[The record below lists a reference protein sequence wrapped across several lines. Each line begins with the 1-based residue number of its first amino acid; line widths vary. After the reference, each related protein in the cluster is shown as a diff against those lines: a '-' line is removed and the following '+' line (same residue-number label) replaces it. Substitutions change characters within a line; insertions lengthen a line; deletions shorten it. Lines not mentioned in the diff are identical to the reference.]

1 MIFVYRVFFCIQ
13 LETNLLVSYLTMHST
28 SKHHNRERLVLVPD
42 SLLMY
47 ISYVSNTLDYYIKD
61 IQ

>member
-1 MIFVYRVFFCIQ
+1 MIFVYRVFFCVQ
-13 LETNLLVSYLTMHST
+13 LETNLLVSYLKMHST